1 MRNAFLIVAATLFG
15 AAVAPASA
23 MPIAPAPTGDANIT
37 LAANGCGPGWYRGP
51 YGACHPMGY
60 YGAPVY
66 AAPVYRPYPYY
77 GGYYRH
83 CWWRGGVR
91 VCN

>member
-15 AAVAPASA
+15 AAVSPASA

-60 YGAPVY
+60 YG
-66 AAPVYRPYPYY
+66 
-77 GGYYRH
+77 GYYRH